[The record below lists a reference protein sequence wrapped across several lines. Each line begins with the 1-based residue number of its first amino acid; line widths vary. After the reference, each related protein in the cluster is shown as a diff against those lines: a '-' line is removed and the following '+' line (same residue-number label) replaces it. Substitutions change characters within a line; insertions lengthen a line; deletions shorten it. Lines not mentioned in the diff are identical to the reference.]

1 MIMGLYDI
9 PKKDIVWIKA
19 GQPKKHT
26 PADAKEDGY
35 HLSAVVDD
43 RDADDD
49 SEYGYFIGVFG
60 ETKHGWFRLPCKSW
74 KTKRTP
80 VSYNNST
87 KVIKF
92 MGFNGKYYSFKLKPA
107 AFTKAKKIIDSYN
120 KKWDAKKLAKK
131 KTPAKKTTTRK
142 RNTPAKKK
150 TTTRKRKTPAKKK
163 TTTRKRKTPA
173 KKKTIYRGKRPSPS
187 ASATSVTI
195 GTKRRGGD
203 GKMYVCKSYK
213 RGNKRV
219 KRWVKA

>member
-1 MIMGLYDI
+1 MGGLEFL
-9 PKKDIVWIKA
+9 VN
-19 GQPKKHT
+19 
-26 PADAKEDGY
+26 
-35 HLSAVVDD
+35 
-43 RDADDD
+43 
-49 SEYGYFIGVFG
+49 
-60 ETKHGWFRLPCKSW
+60 W

-92 MGFNGKYYSFKLKPA
+92 MGYNGKYYSFKLKPA

-142 RNTPAKKK
+142 RKTPAKKTTTRKRKTPAKK

-163 TTTRKRKTPA
+163 TTT
-173 KKKTIYRGKRPSPS
+173 KKKTVYRGKRPSPS

>member
-1 MIMGLYDI
+1 MIMPTYNA
-9 PKKDIVWIKA
+9 KEKDIVWIQA
-19 GQPKKHT
+19 GRKHT
-26 PADAKEDGY
+26 LNDVKKNKDYYWSAGVSDED
-35 HLSAVVDD
+35 D
-43 RDADDD
+43 
-49 SEYGYFIGVFG
+49 YGCGFVGG
-60 ETKHGWFRLPCKSW
+60 ETAKGWFRIPAQEW
-74 KTKRTP
+74 KTKKTP
-80 VSYNNST
+80 ITYNNST

-142 RNTPAKKK
+142 RKTPAKKTTTRKRKTPAKK

-163 TTTRKRKTPA
+163 TTT
-173 KKKTIYRGKRPSPS
+173 KKKTVYRGKRPSPS